1 MSFLFTRPYY
11 FTLFWATCILK
22 NNIYTQRGFH
32 VQNNSYYE
40 KILDFA
46 VHTGELMLKSGAETY
61 RVEDT
66 ITRIL
71 NHHEFHS
78 VDTFVIPTGI
88 MVTVETKTYS
98 LSTKVVRVKNR
109 ANRLDRIEKLNQLS
123 RDYVSGKI
131 TIDEGYSKLKEIKS
145 LSSYKASVIILWI
158 GISCSFFAVMFNA
171 TLIEFILSFF
181 IGLGVGLLQYHL
193 NEKQIVNFFILFIC
207 SLFLGFSVM
216 LCHALLG
223 NIMNIEP
230 VIIGCIM
237 PLLPG
242 VAFTTAVRDAIS
254 DELISGISRGVE
266 ALLMA
271 VALATGIGVS
281 LSLSYYIGGL
291 L

>member
-1 MSFLFTRPYY
+1 MQTEL
-11 FTLFWATCILK
+11 
-22 NNIYTQRGFH
+22 N
-32 VQNNSYYE
+32 YE

-71 NHHEFHS
+71 ESHHFQS

-88 MVTVETKTYS
+88 MVTVEKEDLS

-109 ANRLDRIEKLNQLS
+109 STRLDRVEGLNQLS
-123 RDYVSGKI
+123 RDYVGGLI
-131 TIDEGYSKLKEIKS
+131 TLNEGCVRLKEIEQS
-145 LSSYKASVIILWI
+145 SSYSALTVVLWI
-158 GISCSFFAVMFNA
+158 GISCSFFAIMFQA
-171 TLIEFILSFF
+171 GLAEFILSFF
-181 IGLGVGLLQYHL
+181 IGLGVGFLQYRL
-193 NEKQIVNFFILFIC
+193 GRKQIVNFFVLFIC

-216 LCHALLG
+216 LCRFLFPGTL
-223 NIMNIEP
+223 NIEP
-230 VIIGCIM
+230 IMIGCIM

-254 DELISGISRGVE
+254 DELISGIARGVE

-271 VALATGIGVS
+271 VALAAGIGVS
-281 LSLSYYIGGL
+281 FSMFYWLGGL

>member
-1 MSFLFTRPYY
+1 MQTEL
-11 FTLFWATCILK
+11 
-22 NNIYTQRGFH
+22 NH
-32 VQNNSYYE
+32 E
-40 KILDFA
+40 KILNFA

-71 NHHEFHS
+71 ESHHFHS

-88 MVTVETKTYS
+88 MVTIEGKNIS

-109 ANRLDRIEKLNQLS
+109 STRLDRVERLNQLS
-123 RDYVSGKI
+123 RDYVGGLI
-131 TIDEGYSKLKEIKS
+131 TLDEGYAILHEIEQT
-145 LSSYKASVIILWI
+145 SSYKPYTVIFWI
-158 GISCSFFAVMFNA
+158 GVSCSFFAVMFNA
-171 TLIEFILSFF
+171 SFLEFILSFF
-181 IGLGVGLLQYHL
+181 IGLGVGLFQYRL
-193 NEKQIVNFFILFIC
+193 GKKQIVNFFVLFIC

-216 LCHALLG
+216 LCRFIFQDA
-223 NIMNIEP
+223 IDIEP
-230 VIIGCIM
+230 IMIGCIM

-254 DELISGISRGVE
+254 DELISGIARGVE

-271 VALATGIGVS
+271 IALAAGIGIS
-281 LSLSYYIGGL
+281 FSIAYWLGGL

>member
-1 MSFLFTRPYY
+1 MQEE
-11 FTLFWATCILK
+11 I
-22 NNIYTQRGFH
+22 N
-32 VQNNSYYE
+32 YE
-40 KILDFA
+40 KILNFA

-71 NHHEFHS
+71 KSHHFHS

-88 MVTVETKTYS
+88 MVTIERENLS

-109 ANRLDRIEKLNQLS
+109 STRLDRVERLNQLS
-123 RDYVSGKI
+123 RDYVDGLI
-131 TIDEGYSKLKEIKS
+131 TLDEGYTRLKEIEQS
-145 LSSYKASVIILWI
+145 SSYNPFTVIFWI
-158 GISCSFFAVMFNA
+158 GISCSFFAIMFNA
-171 TLIEFILSFF
+171 SFLEFILSFF
-181 IGLGVGLLQYHL
+181 IGLSVGFLQYRL
-193 NEKQIVNFFILFIC
+193 GKKQIVNFFVLFIC

-216 LCHALLG
+216 LCDFFFPDTL
-223 NIMNIEP
+223 NIESI
-230 VIIGCIM
+230 VIGCIM

-254 DELISGISRGVE
+254 DELISGIARGVE

-271 VALATGIGVS
+271 VALAAGIGIS
-281 LSLSYYIGGL
+281 FSLSYWLGGL

>member
-1 MSFLFTRPYY
+1 MRTELS
-11 FTLFWATCILK
+11 C
-22 NNIYTQRGFH
+22 
-32 VQNNSYYE
+32 E
-40 KILDFA
+40 KILNFA
-46 VHTGELMLKSGAETY
+46 VHTGELMLRSGAETY

-71 NHHEFHS
+71 ESHSFQS

-88 MVTVETKTYS
+88 MVTVENKDLT

-109 ANRLDRIEKLNQLS
+109 STRLDRVEGLNQLS
-123 RDYVSGKI
+123 RDYVSRLI
-131 TIDEGYSKLKEIKS
+131 TLDEGYTRLKEIEQS
-145 LSSYKASVIILWI
+145 SSYSPLTVIFWI

-171 TLIEFILSFF
+171 GILEFILSFF
-181 IGLGVGLLQYHL
+181 IGLGVGLLQYRL
-193 NEKQIVNFFILFIC
+193 GKKQIVNFFVLFIC

-216 LCHALLG
+216 FCHLIFPGPL
-223 NIMNIEP
+223 NIEP
-230 VIIGCIM
+230 IVIGCIM

-254 DELISGISRGVE
+254 DELISGIARGVE

-271 VALATGIGVS
+271 VALAAGIGIS
-281 LSLSYYIGGL
+281 FSMSYWLGGL